1 MVLFAVPHRR
11 VSPGVCWGSPPKVLP
26 MAVVRPPARRDAT
39 SAPSSRALRSGRGA
53 RGTAPNHVL
62 TPRDHAVLCW
72 IGRYGVVSTE
82 QVARH
87 WFPRKET
94 TAGAWTTTA
103 AYRRVRVLETMGLL
117 QRDQIYLR
125 GPHILRLTA
134 KGAQEANTG
143 VRPARLVPATVGH
156 ALAVVD
162 LTEEL
167 LPQFREATLVTERE
181 IRSEQIRAR
190 RTHGRDG
197 VVLKRVPD
205 ALFRFASGK
214 ADAVELDYTPKT
226 TKDIKRIAYT
236 YDEHHPAIFK
246 RVLWYAPRGRIFAR
260 VRATVADL
268 GLDSFITVEEWPVQ
282 PRGGEEG

>member
-1 MVLFAVPHRR
+1 MDA
-11 VSPGVCWGSPPKVLP
+11 
-26 MAVVRPPARRDAT
+26 ARP
-39 SAPSSRALRSGRGA
+39 SAPSGTTATRRPRTKGGA
-53 RGTAPNHVL
+53 RRARSAPAAHHVL
-62 TPRDHAVLCW
+62 TPRDQEILGW

-94 TAGAWTTTA
+94 TAGPWTTTA

-117 QRDQIYLR
+117 QRDQLYLH
-125 GPHILRLTA
+125 GPHILRLTP
-134 KGAQEANTG
+134 KGARTVGPGA
-143 VRPARLVPATVGH
+143 RPARLVPATVGH

-197 VVLKRVPD
+197 VVLRRVPD
-205 ALFRFASGK
+205 AMFRFASGK

-246 RVLWYAPRGRIFAR
+246 RVLWYAPRGRIVAR

-282 PRGGEEG
+282 PRGGEGS